1 MSSIEKAIERL
12 AKSKAA
18 NAKRPDGA
26 KAEVS
31 KRTRDQVEAQTQR
44 PTIEAQIAAE
54 KPAGLPR
61 SPAKAPASSPAKA
74 NEKLV
79 LNYTALAALGYAVPD
94 TESKQLAEEYRI
106 IKRPVV
112 MNAFGKGAAPI
123 KNGNLISVASS
134 LPSEG
139 KTFTALNLGMSIA
152 SEMDATVLLIDGDVI
167 KASLS
172 KLIGANS
179 KRGLIDLLE
188 DPDCR
193 VADVILDTQNPK
205 LKIIPAGTRSA
216 KSTELLASQAM
227 ERLLS
232 ELAERYSDRIVLFDS
247 PPILATSEASVLNHL
262 MGQVLL
268 VVEAGGTPVNAVNE
282 AVNRLDLDKAVGLI
296 LNKSRDSKAGGYLG
310 TYY

>member
-18 NAKRPDGA
+18 NAKQSDGA
-26 KAEVS
+26 KVEAEVHKS
-31 KRTRDQVEAQTQR
+31 QFSPDSEITAKR
-44 PTIEAQIAAE
+44 PTEESRSGIKTPTASPS
-54 KPAGLPR
+54 KPNQKITLDFT
-61 SPAKAPASSPAKA
+61 S
-74 NEKLV
+74 
-79 LNYTALAALGYAVPD
+79 LAAMGYAVPEA
-94 TESKQLAEEYRI
+94 ESKQLEEEYRI

-123 KNGNLISVASS
+123 KHGNLISVASS

-139 KTFTALNLGMSIA
+139 KTFTAFNLGMSIA

-172 KLIGANS
+172 KLIGIDAN
-179 KRGLIDLLE
+179 RGLIDLLE
-188 DPDCR
+188 DPECH
-193 VADVILDTQNPK
+193 VADVMLDTQNPK

-232 ELAERYSDRIVLFDS
+232 DIAERYPDRIVLFDS

-268 VVEAGGTPVNAVNE
+268 VVEAGGTPVDAVKE
-282 AVNRLDLDKAVGLI
+282 AVERLDIDSDKAIGLI

-310 TYY
+310 SYY